1 MTAHRD
7 DAAGTGPSSESL
19 QGRIQILNRA
29 GFESDP
35 TAPVLRC
42 RAHHS
47 PASVVR
53 IEERGHAATQIIV
66 RNDGEISND

>member
-1 MTAHRD
+1 MRLAQDRHPK
-7 DAAGTGPSSESL
+7 ASKEGTREK
-19 QGRIQILNRA
+19 IQILNPA

-53 IEERGHAATQIIV
+53 IEERGHAAAQIIV
-66 RNDGEISND
+66 RNDREISND